1 MKRNT
6 LILVTVAIVFG
17 AFVYYF
23 EIRKGKPRDEAAE
36 TTKPAFNFK
45 REEIASIKLTR
56 GGQTLMLENQNDKWV
71 ITQPVNTPA
80 DESTASSLVSGL
92 IDARVERTLKAS
104 AEELK
109 GYGLG
114 EPAVILEIK
123 LKNGEQH
130 TVRLGSKDF
139 SGLSVY
145 GQLDQSQE
153 VVLLPVS
160 LLNNADKSLDDLR
173 DRNVFGLSQ
182 YDLSSL
188 ALNNEHGRIALTKQE
203 GNWKLTSPVDEPAD
217 ETEMRD
223 LLSELTSAKVAEFVS
238 EAADELAKYGL
249 DKPKVRLTAQIQGG
263 GERTLDI
270 GSKVEERYYA
280 KSSDR
285 PQIFKIESSL
295 YDKLNIKFS
304 ALRDRQFLKLNKDDL
319 TKVRIKNPNLTVV
332 AEKNQDNK
340 WLIKEPADNKDKEI
354 TSTYRLFDPL
364 ENKAT
369 EVLDKPPASAA
380 AKLAKPAVEVQLTY
394 KDGKT
399 TTLRVSAADGDQA
412 YVRVEG
418 RSAVYKVDKKVVED
432 LSFKI
437 TDLIP

>member
-23 EIRKGKPRDEAAE
+23 EIREGKPRDEAAE
-36 TTKPAFNFK
+36 TSKPAFNFK

-249 DKPKVRLTAQIQGG
+249 DKPKVKLTAQIQGG

>member
-1 MKRNT
+1 MKRST

-23 EIRKGKPRDEAAE
+23 EIREGKPRDEAAE

-80 DESTASSLVSGL
+80 DQSAVSSLVSGL
-92 IDARVERTLKAS
+92 VDARIERTLKAS

-109 GYGLG
+109 GYGLA

-145 GQLDQSQE
+145 GQVDQSQE
-153 VVLLPVS
+153 VALLPVS
-160 LLNNADKSLDDLR
+160 LLNNADKPLEDLR
-173 DRNVFGLSQ
+173 DRDVFGVSQ

-188 ALNNEHGRIALTKQE
+188 ALNNEHGRIVLTKQE
-203 GNWKLTSPVDEPAD
+203 GDWKLTSPVDEPAD
-217 ETEMRD
+217 ETETRD
-223 LLSELTSAKVAEFVS
+223 LLSDLTSAKVAEFVS
-238 EAADELAKYGL
+238 ETADELAKYGL
-249 DKPKVRLTAQIQGG
+249 DKPKLTLTAQIQGG
-263 GERTLDI
+263 GERTLAI

-304 ALRDRQFLKLNKDDL
+304 ALRNKQFLKLNKDDL
-319 TKVRIKNPNLTVV
+319 TKIRIKNPNVTLV
-332 AEKNQDNK
+332 AEKDNDNK
-340 WLIKEPADNKDKEI
+340 WLVKEPADKKDKEI

-399 TTLRVSAADGDQA
+399 TALKVSAADGDQA